1 MKKLQCITCF
11 SFSEVLGEYPSLLFQ
26 SFLLLFILSV
36 CEIKICWSLSVLLFT
51 SWKVGLLSVRVFRSG
66 LLSSSRARLTLD
78 HILYLAY
85 YSISFLINSIRE
97 IVILVF
103 PCKFLKNGGN
113 ISYPSSS
120 LLGTFLCWIYI
131 M

>member
-1 MKKLQCITCF
+1 MKKLQCNTCF

-36 CEIKICWSLSVLLFT
+36 CEIKICWSSSVLLFT

-85 YSISFLINSIRE
+85 YSISFLINPIRE